1 VAWTSGETPALV
13 WVSIASQ
20 GRGGAG
26 HDLFEAWQ
34 NMFGITAPLVAA
46 AGHANRLEEARRL
59 MAAAD
64 SALKRGDLA
73 AFGRAFDALRRV
85 LNAKEDRQQF

>member
-1 VAWTSGETPALV
+1 
-13 WVSIASQ
+13 
-20 GRGGAG
+20 
-26 HDLFEAWQ
+26 
-34 NMFGITAPLVAA
+34 
-46 AGHANRLEEARRL
+46 